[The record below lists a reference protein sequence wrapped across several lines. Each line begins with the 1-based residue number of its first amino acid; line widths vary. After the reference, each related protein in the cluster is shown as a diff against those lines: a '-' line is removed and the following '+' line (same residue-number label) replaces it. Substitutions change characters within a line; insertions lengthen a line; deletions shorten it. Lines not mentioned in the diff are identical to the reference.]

1 VAAQEPSGA
10 VDFGYLEGFAA
21 GDSGVV
27 LEVLALFL
35 QQADEW
41 VGALDAG
48 GPGWA
53 DTVHTVKGAARG
65 IGANAL
71 GDVCARAE
79 AAGPAQTPAVQAAL
93 AEAVA
98 EIAAYRARGQA
109 GA

>member
-1 VAAQEPSGA
+1 MAAQEPSGA
-10 VDFGYLEGFAA
+10 VDFGYLESFAA

-27 LEVLALFL
+27 SEVLALFL
-35 QQADEW
+35 QQAQGW

-53 DTVHTVKGAARG
+53 DLVHTIKGSARG

-71 GDVCARAE
+71 GEVCARAE
-79 AAGPAQTPAVQAAL
+79 LAGPVQTPAVQAAL

-98 EIAAYRARGQA
+98 EIAAYQARG
-109 GA
+109 